1 MSSETRMP
9 KTEAIVKMEQ
19 SGMVSR
25 KKYFLNSDAGVSAF
39 REVAGS
45 LSSLSGNV
53 EQASN
58 QGIRSPAAV
67 QVSGG

>member
-19 SGMVSR
+19 SEMVSR
-25 KKYFLNSDAGVSAF
+25 KKRFLNSEVGVSAL

-45 LSSLSGNV
+45 LSDP
-53 EQASN
+53 EC
-58 QGIRSPAAV
+58 
-67 QVSGG
+67 